1 MENNK
6 RVSELI
12 WAIDIQTECLKDL
25 KNQLE
30 ESDALIQT
38 LYQLVEYQ
46 QSKIKKLTKAV
57 ETKTNETLL
66 NFNWN

>member
-25 KNQLE
+25 KEQLE
-30 ESDALIQT
+30 ESNTLIQT
-38 LYQLVEYQ
+38 LFQLVEYQ
-46 QSKIKKLTKAV
+46 QTKIKKLTKNV
-57 ETKTNETLL
+57 QTNETLL